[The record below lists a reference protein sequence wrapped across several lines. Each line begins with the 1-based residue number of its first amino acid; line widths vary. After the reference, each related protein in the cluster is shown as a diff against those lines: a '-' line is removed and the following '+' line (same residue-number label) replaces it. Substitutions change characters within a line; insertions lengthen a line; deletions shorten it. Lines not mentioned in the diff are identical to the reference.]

1 MAGDRERLPA
11 IIAFCGK
18 ELVVSIS
25 NLESDWVCYNCVDA
39 NMTKEERFFRNNCL
53 LYRCNYNKETKR
65 SVGVYR
71 EIIQDSIDYIEDN
84 IKCDISAGEL
94 SERAGFSLYHYYR
107 LFQTAVG
114 MPVMQYILRRRL
126 LNAIYEISCGNKM
139 IDVALI
145 YGFETHAGFYKAFV
159 REFGCTP
166 AQYQKQYKVKKPYRI
181 DIFKEEHIMVTHKK
195 VAGILQLWGLENEN
209 ISDIYYEGSGNRNES
224 AFYVGN
230 DYVIKFSANL
240 GKLKSHITI
249 SKALENAGLF
259 AATPVKTLAGEEYV
273 ADGELY
279 FCLTKRLAGCRL
291 KTADM
296 YEDDFIGKAR
306 FVGEVVGQLSNA
318 LADVDVLVP
327 ETNIYES
334 VMNWA
339 IPQLN
344 GKLKVPEQVFRDYK
358 EIFGK
363 LYSMLPKQVI
373 HRDPNPGNIIVAKD
387 KWGFIDFEL
396 SERNVRIFD
405 PCYAATAI
413 LSESYEAG
421 DEAKLSKWIQICK
434 NIIYGYDD
442 VVKLTEEE
450 KKAVPYVVLSNQ
462 LIALAWFEGKEKF
475 QELYETNK
483 KMTEWI
489 VSVWSELSIE

>member
-1 MAGDRERLPA
+1 MPQNQSV
-11 IIAFCGK
+11 AFSCFYH
-18 ELVVSIS
+18 
-25 NLESDWVCYNCVDA
+25 SDLK
-39 NMTKEERFFRNNCL
+39 MTKAERFFINYCL
-53 LYRCNYNKETKR
+53 LYRCSYNKVTER
-65 SVGVYR
+65 SVSVYR
-71 EIIQDSIDYIEDN
+71 EVIQDSIDYIEDN
-84 IKCDISAGEL
+84 IKCDISAKEL

-114 MPVMQYILRRRL
+114 LPVMQYILRRRL

-139 IDVALI
+139 IDVALL

-166 AQYQKQYKVKKPYRI
+166 AQFQKQYKVKKPYRI
-181 DIFKEEHIMVTHKK
+181 NIFKEEHIMVTHKK
-195 VAGILQLWGLENEN
+195 IAGILKLWGLEN
-209 ISDIYYEGSGNRNES
+209 
-224 AFYVGN
+224 VGL
-230 DYVIKFSANL
+230 S
-240 GKLKSHITI
+240 
-249 SKALENAGLF
+249 

-273 ADGELY
+273 AEGDLY
-279 FCLTKRLAGCRL
+279 FCLTKRLAGSQI

-296 YEDDFIGKAR
+296 YEGDFAGKAR

-318 LADVDVLVP
+318 LADIDVLVS
-327 ETNIYES
+327 EANIYES
-334 VMNWA
+334 VINWA
-339 IPQLN
+339 IPQLK
-344 GKLKVPEQVFRDYK
+344 GKIKVSEQVSRDYK

-363 LYSMLPKQVI
+363 LYSVLPKQVI

-421 DEAKLSKWIQICK
+421 DESKLSKWIQIYK
-434 NIIYGYDD
+434 NIMYGYDD

-450 KKAVPYVVLSNQ
+450 KKAIPYVVLSNQ

-489 VSVWSELSIE
+489 ASMWSELSIE

>member
-1 MAGDRERLPA
+1 M
-11 IIAFCGK
+11 
-18 ELVVSIS
+18 
-25 NLESDWVCYNCVDA
+25 
-39 NMTKEERFFRNNCL
+39 
-53 LYRCNYNKETKR
+53 
-65 SVGVYR
+65 
-71 EIIQDSIDYIEDN
+71 
-84 IKCDISAGEL
+84 
-94 SERAGFSLYHYYR
+94 
-107 LFQTAVG
+107 
-114 MPVMQYILRRRL
+114 
-126 LNAIYEISCGNKM
+126 
-139 IDVALI
+139 
-145 YGFETHAGFYKAFV
+145 
-159 REFGCTP
+159 
-166 AQYQKQYKVKKPYRI
+166 
-181 DIFKEEHIMVTHKK
+181 
-195 VAGILQLWGLENEN
+195 
-209 ISDIYYEGSGNRNES
+209 
-224 AFYVGN
+224 
-230 DYVIKFSANL
+230 
-240 GKLKSHITI
+240 KSHITI
-249 SKALENAGLF
+249 SKALENVGLF

-279 FCLTKRLAGCRL
+279 YCLTKRLAGRQI

-318 LADVDVLVP
+318 LADVDVLVS
-327 ETNIYES
+327 EANIYEN

-339 IPQLN
+339 IPQL
-344 GKLKVPEQVFRDYK
+344 KEKIEVPEQVFRDYK

-363 LYSMLPKQVI
+363 LYAMLPKQVI

-421 DEAKLSKWIQICK
+421 DEAKLSKWIQIYK

-442 VVKLTEEE
+442 VVKLTEQE
-450 KKAVPYVVLSNQ
+450 KKSVPYVVLSNQ

>member
-1 MAGDRERLPA
+1 MLQNQSV
-11 IIAFCGK
+11 AFSCFYH
-18 ELVVSIS
+18 
-25 NLESDWVCYNCVDA
+25 SDLK
-39 NMTKEERFFRNNCL
+39 MTKAERFFINYCL
-53 LYRCNYNKETKR
+53 LYRCSYNKVTER
-65 SVGVYR
+65 SVSVYR
-71 EIIQDSIDYIEDN
+71 EVIQDSIDYIEDN
-84 IKCDISAGEL
+84 IKCDISAKEL

-114 MPVMQYILRRRL
+114 LPVMQYILRRRL

-139 IDVALI
+139 IDVALL

-166 AQYQKQYKVKKPYRI
+166 AQFQKQYKVKKPYRI
-181 DIFKEEHIMVTHKK
+181 NIFKEEHIMVTHKK
-195 VAGILQLWGLENEN
+195 IAGILKLWGLENES

-230 DYVIKFSANL
+230 NYVIKFSANL
-240 GKLKSHITI
+240 GKLNSHIAI
-249 SKALENAGLF
+249 SKALENVGLS

-279 FCLTKRLAGCRL
+279 FCLTKRLAGSQI

-296 YEDDFIGKAR
+296 YEGDFAGKAR

-318 LADVDVLVP
+318 LADIDVLVS
-327 ETNIYES
+327 EANIYES
-334 VMNWA
+334 VINWA
-339 IPQLN
+339 IPQLK
-344 GKLKVPEQVFRDYK
+344 GKIKVSEQVFRDYK

-363 LYSMLPKQVI
+363 LYSVLPKQVI
-373 HRDPNPGNIIVAKD
+373 HRDPNPGNIIVAEN

-421 DEAKLSKWIQICK
+421 DESKLSKWIQIYK
-434 NIIYGYDD
+434 NIMYGYDD

-450 KKAVPYVVLSNQ
+450 KKAIPYVVLSNQ

-489 VSVWSELSIE
+489 ASMWSELNIE